1 MKFLNK
7 LLKKGLH
14 GQPISVEEMESFE
27 QTEALRNLKIYIS
40 VLLSQKEDGKGAS
53 VLCASSYSDEGK
65 SGVAIALAKSVATKN
80 KPCVLIDTDL
90 RKGYTSAHFNADDRP
105 GLCDYLLGQV
115 SLDDVLVQI
124 APNAFLI
131 PRGSSTPYPYEL
143 LGGEKMQQLA
153 QLLKERFSY
162 VIYDSAPVGVVSD
175 ALALAPIADGTVVI
189 CRQKVSYQGDVK
201 KVIKKLKFFQANVLG
216 VVVSGCDFKLSQH
229 ALYAK
234 K

>member
-1 MKFLNK
+1 MKFWNK

-14 GQPISVEEMESFE
+14 GEPINVEEMESFE

-40 VLLSQKEDGKGAS
+40 VLLAQKEGGKGTS

-65 SGVAIALAKSVATKN
+65 SGVAIALAKAMSTK
-80 KPCVLIDTDL
+80 KKTCVLIDTDL
-90 RKGYTSAHFNADDRP
+90 RKGFTSAHFGADDRP

-115 SLDDVLVQI
+115 TLEDVLVQI
-124 APNAFLI
+124 APSTYLI

-143 LGGEKMQQLA
+143 LGGEKMQELA
-153 QLLKERFSY
+153 TLLKERFSY
-162 VIYDSAPVGVVSD
+162 VIYDSAPIGVVSD

-189 CRQKVSYQGDVK
+189 CRQKVSYEGDVK
-201 KVIKKLKFFQANVLG
+201 KAINKLKFFKANVLG
-216 VVVSGCDFKLSQH
+216 VVVSGCDFKHSQH
-229 ALYAK
+229 VVYAK

>member
-1 MKFLNK
+1 
-7 LLKKGLH
+7 
-14 GQPISVEEMESFE
+14 
-27 QTEALRNLKIYIS
+27 
-40 VLLSQKEDGKGAS
+40 
-53 VLCASSYSDEGK
+53 
-65 SGVAIALAKSVATKN
+65 
-80 KPCVLIDTDL
+80 
-90 RKGYTSAHFNADDRP
+90 
-105 GLCDYLLGQV
+105 LLGQV

-143 LGGEKMQQLA
+143 LGGEKMKQLA